1 VLDKKRDNLWR
12 SAENRAYYTRQR
24 RAGRFSFRE
33 RHSCALSTACPSMKP
48 GTITHTIAVLLSS
61 LSALFT
67 QNAAAAGSGGGVV
80 KVSKRASKPIND
92 ILLKIDPY
100 ASSAKTDP
108 PFLARPDEQFPWKT
122 QIVTTVFWI
131 GEKPTANNP
140 VPNRSSSWDAN
151 WTKNYGGLDDPDRA
165 DRRDFIPANFT
176 PRQNPFY
183 VALPYNDK
191 STNGHRPEAP
201 RVVPWFKAAYQGPAV
216 STCKGRWLAIRK
228 GNKTVYAQWEDAGPF
243 RTDHWQY
250 VFGNER
256 PKPNLNRG
264 AGLDVSPAVRDY
276 LGLQDTD
283 VTDWKFVEFSEVP
296 HGPWSKHGDNNTFVI
311 MQRKHD
317 KALVEGPKRG
327 GFTIL
332 P

>member
-1 VLDKKRDNLWR
+1 V
-12 SAENRAYYTRQR
+12 
-24 RAGRFSFRE
+24 
-33 RHSCALSTACPSMKP
+33 
-48 GTITHTIAVLLSS
+48 
-61 LSALFT
+61 
-67 QNAAAAGSGGGVV
+67 
-80 KVSKRASKPIND
+80 
-92 ILLKIDPY
+92 
-100 ASSAKTDP
+100 
-108 PFLARPDEQFPWKT
+108 
-122 QIVTTVFWI
+122 
-131 GEKPTANNP
+131 
-140 VPNRSSSWDAN
+140 N
-151 WTKNYGGLDDPDRA
+151 WTKSYGGYDDPDRA
-165 DRRDFIPANFT
+165 DRRDFIPAKFT

-191 STNGHRPEAP
+191 SMNGHRPEAP

-256 PKPNLNRG
+256 PKPNLNKG

-276 LGLQDTD
+276 LGMQDTD

-296 HGPWSKHGDNNTFVI
+296 HGPWSKYGDNNTFVI
-311 MQRKHD
+311 MQRKSD

-327 GFTIL
+327 GFTIQ